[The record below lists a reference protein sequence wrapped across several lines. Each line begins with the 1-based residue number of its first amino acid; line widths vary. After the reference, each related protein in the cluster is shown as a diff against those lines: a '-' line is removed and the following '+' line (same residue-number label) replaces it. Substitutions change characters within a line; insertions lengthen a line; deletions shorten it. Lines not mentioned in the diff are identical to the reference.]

1 MSSLQ
6 KNIIVIM
13 SVKMRMALLLA
24 DRTAAQYDGLCGMML
39 SSVCLSVCMSV
50 TLWMVWIN
58 DASYNQVSK

>member
-39 SSVCLSVCMSV
+39 SSVCLSVCDAVDGVDKRRILQPSV
-50 TLWMVWIN
+50 
-58 DASYNQVSK
+58 

>member
-39 SSVCLSVCMSV
+39 SSVCLSVCLYVCDAVDGVDKRRILQPSV
-50 TLWMVWIN
+50 
-58 DASYNQVSK
+58 